1 MNTESNGFDLI
12 EIGPSN
18 LYTYYGVLRRTVY
31 EVHSQTVMNHTDR
44 RASAVSLT

>member
-18 LYTYYGVLRRTVY
+18 LYTNVRTVY
-31 EVHSQTVMNHTDR
+31 FVHSQTAMNHTDR
-44 RASAVSLT
+44 RASAISLT